1 MLKPPVDQ
9 YSAQGGN
16 SLSRLRVYVVSSARA
31 ENEDA
36 HFATY
41 CLEIWMICCHM
52 FLILSFDNDNI

>member
-16 SLSRLRVYVVSSARA
+16 KLSRLRVYVVSSARA

-36 HFATY
+36 ASCT
-41 CLEIWMICCHM
+41 
-52 FLILSFDNDNI
+52 LILWKYG

>member
-16 SLSRLRVYVVSSARA
+16 KLSRLGICPFRVLLWLISSARA

-36 HFATY
+36 ASCT
-41 CLEIWMICCHM
+41 
-52 FLILSFDNDNI
+52 LILGKYG